1 MRHGMPTENDTTS
14 DDNTPNGEVLGGD
27 FGGRLRKLEVS
38 DIELETAMADMRAYI
53 DAKHEESNH
62 GRAAVEERLGAKIDV
77 LVAAHNASP
86 VKRTFDI
93 LEKMASPTV
102 GMFLLANVLVV
113 LLWVTDLPFEGAG
126 YKIGRVAAAANED
139 SDQGDMP
146 ASVSGA
152 VEPTE

>member
-1 MRHGMPTENDTTS
+1 MPTENDTT
-14 DDNTPNGEVLGGD
+14 DDPTPNGEVLGGD

-93 LEKMASPTV
+93 LEKMASPTTGV
-102 GMFLLANVLVV
+102 LVLLNALVV
-113 LLWVTDLPFEGAG
+113 LLWVTGADFDAAG
-126 YKIGRVAAAANED
+126 YKIGQRAAAANAD
-139 SDQGDMP
+139 SDDAVPGLI
-146 ASVSGA
+146 GA
-152 VEPTE
+152 PEPTE